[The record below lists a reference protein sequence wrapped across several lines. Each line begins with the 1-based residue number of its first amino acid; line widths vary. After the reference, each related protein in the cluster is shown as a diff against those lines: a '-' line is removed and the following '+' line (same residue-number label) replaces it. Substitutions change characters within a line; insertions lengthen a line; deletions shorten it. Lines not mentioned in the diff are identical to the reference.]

1 MTKETKEVDAIEP
14 NAVADIPGPDLNV
27 KTPHPKAPPGSC
39 DCHHHIFGAPNKVAL
54 NPGRQ
59 YTPAEATLAQFRA
72 RSKVLGIENS
82 VVVQPSTYGI
92 NNDFICAQ
100 VEALG
105 ENGRGIAVTDMTT
118 SDADLQKLNKAG
130 YMGTRFNVAASG
142 GTPLSELA
150 PVAERIAPMG
160 WNIQFFL
167 QVSKSMV
174 ELQDQISRLPVPV
187 VIDHMGAPDLSVGG
201 PEQPGF
207 QALINLL
214 KEGNTYVKLC
224 GAYRLDFTG
233 KPWPAADPFARALIE
248 AAPEQCV
255 WGSDWPHPYCIE
267 PDGKTLAPMPNDG
280 DLFDRLWDW
289 TDHDEDLWKKILVD
303 NPSKLYGFNE

>member
-1 MTKETKEVDAIEP
+1 MTKEIDVIEP
-14 NAVADIPGPDLNV
+14 DAVANIPGPDLNT
-27 KTPHPKAPPGSC
+27 KTPHPKAPLGSC
-39 DCHHHIFGAPNKVAL
+39 DCHHHIFGAPNKVPL

-59 YTPAEATLAQFRA
+59 YTPAEATLAQFRT
-72 RSKVLGIENS
+72 RNKVLGIENS

-105 ENGRGIAVTDMTT
+105 ENGRGVAVTDMTT
-118 SDADLQKLNKAG
+118 SDADLEKLNNAG
-130 YMGTRFNVAASG
+130 YRGTRFNVAASG
-142 GTPLSELA
+142 GTPLSELE

-174 ELQDQISRLPVPV
+174 ELQDQISKLPVPV

-233 KPWPAADPFARALIE
+233 NPWPAADPFARALIE

-303 NPSKLYGFNE
+303 NPKKLYGFN

>member
-1 MTKETKEVDAIEP
+1 MTQEIDKIEP
-14 NAVADIPGPDLNV
+14 DAVADIPGPDLNT

-59 YTPAEATLAQFRA
+59 YTPAEGTLEQFRT

-118 SDADLQKLNKAG
+118 SDAELEKLNKAG

-174 ELQDQISRLPVPV
+174 ELQDQISKLPVPV
-187 VIDHMGAPDLSVGG
+187 VIDHMGAPDLSGGG

-267 PDGKTLAPMPNDG
+267 PDGKTLAPIPNDG

-289 TDHDEDLWKKILVD
+289 TDHDEGLWKKILVD
-303 NPSKLYGFNE
+303 NPSRLYGFNK

>member
-1 MTKETKEVDAIEP
+1 MTKEVDAIEP
-14 NAVADIPGPDLNV
+14 NAVADIPGPDLNT

-59 YTPAEATLAQFRA
+59 YTPAEGTLAQFRS

-118 SDADLQKLNKAG
+118 SDADLEKLNKAG
-130 YMGTRFNVAASG
+130 YKGTRFNVAASG

-233 KPWPAADPFARALIE
+233 NPWPTADPFARALIE

-303 NPSKLYGFNE
+303 NPSKLYGFNK

>member
-1 MTKETKEVDAIEP
+1 
-14 NAVADIPGPDLNV
+14 
-27 KTPHPKAPPGSC
+27 
-39 DCHHHIFGAPNKVAL
+39 
-54 NPGRQ
+54 
-59 YTPAEATLAQFRA
+59 
-72 RSKVLGIENS
+72 
-82 VVVQPSTYGI
+82 
-92 NNDFICAQ
+92 
-100 VEALG
+100 
-105 ENGRGIAVTDMTT
+105 MTT
-118 SDADLQKLNKAG
+118 SDADLEKLNKAG
-130 YMGTRFNVAASG
+130 YKGTRFNVAASG

-174 ELQDQISRLPVPV
+174 ELQDQISKLPVPV

-233 KPWPAADPFARALIE
+233 NPWPAADPFARALIE

-303 NPSKLYGFNE
+303 NPSKLYGFNK

>member
-1 MTKETKEVDAIEP
+1 MTKEIDVIEP
-14 NAVADIPGPDLNV
+14 DAVANIPGPDLNT
-27 KTPHPKAPPGSC
+27 KTPHPKAPLGSC
-39 DCHHHIFGAPNKVAL
+39 DCHHHIFGAPSKVPL

-59 YTPAEATLAQFRA
+59 YTPAEATLAQFRT
-72 RSKVLGIENS
+72 RNKVLGIENS

-105 ENGRGIAVTDMTT
+105 ENGRGVAVTDMTT
-118 SDADLQKLNKAG
+118 SDADLEKLNNAG
-130 YMGTRFNVAASG
+130 YRGTRFNVAASG
-142 GTPLSELA
+142 GTPLSELE

-174 ELQDQISRLPVPV
+174 ELQDQISKLPVPV

-207 QALINLL
+207 HALINRL

-233 KPWPAADPFARALIE
+233 NPWPAADPFARALIE

-303 NPSKLYGFNE
+303 NPKKLYGFN

>member
-1 MTKETKEVDAIEP
+1 MTKEIDVIEP
-14 NAVADIPGPDLNV
+14 DAVANIPGPDLNT
-27 KTPHPKAPPGSC
+27 KTPHPKAPLGSC
-39 DCHHHIFGAPNKVAL
+39 DCHHHIFGAPSKVPL

-59 YTPAEATLAQFRA
+59 YTPAEATLAQFRT
-72 RSKVLGIENS
+72 RNKVLGIENS

-105 ENGRGIAVTDMTT
+105 ENGRGVAVTDMTT
-118 SDADLQKLNKAG
+118 SDADLEKLNNAG
-130 YMGTRFNVAASG
+130 YRGTRFNVAASG
-142 GTPLSELA
+142 GTPLSELE

-174 ELQDQISRLPVPV
+174 ELQDQISKLPVPV

-233 KPWPAADPFARALIE
+233 NPWPAADPFARALIE

-303 NPSKLYGFNE
+303 NPKKLYGFN

>member
-1 MTKETKEVDAIEP
+1 MTKEVDAIEP
-14 NAVADIPGPDLNV
+14 KAVADIPGPDLNV

-118 SDADLQKLNKAG
+118 SDADLEKLNKAG

-174 ELQDQISRLPVPV
+174 ELQGQISKLPVPV

-233 KPWPAADPFARALIE
+233 NPWPAADPFARALIE

-303 NPSKLYGFNE
+303 NPSKLYGFNK